1 MKEYNFCNNCGKH
14 GHIFH
19 QCKNPIT
26 SLGIIVFNNNT
37 KINTIKYNEESFE
50 NQSKEIES
58 KEIESKEIE
67 SKEIEYLMIR
77 RRDSLGYVDFIRG
90 KYPLFNKRYLLNIIN
105 EMTNNEK
112 EKLLTKDFDTLWEE
126 LWGDYIGIQYRSEE
140 KTSKEKFTTLNL
152 GITLLYDT
160 YNLESII
167 KLSNTSW
174 TEPEWGFAKG
184 RRNYNEKDLSC
195 ALREFEEETGYDKT
209 SLNLIQ
215 NILPL
220 EEIFTGSNYKSY
232 KHKYYLA
239 KLDKQIQPVANFQKS
254 EVSKVQWLTFNE
266 CLKKIRPYNL
276 ERIDILKK
284 ANHILTTYNFY

>member
-26 SLGIIVFNNNT
+26 SLGIIVFNKDKYEKNKEKNKET
-37 KINTIKYNEESFE
+37 TSIKM
-50 NQSKEIES
+50 QSS
-58 KEIESKEIE
+58 SDT
-67 SKEIEYLMIR
+67 EIEYLMIR

-105 EMTNNEK
+105 EMTNDEK
-112 EKLLTKDFDTLWEE
+112 HKLLNNEFDVLWEQ
-126 LWGDYIGIQYRSEE
+126 LWGDYIGIQYRGEE
-140 KTSKEKFTTLNL
+140 KTSKEKFTSLNL
-152 GITLLYDT
+152 GISLSYDK
-160 YNLESII
+160 YNLESLI

-195 ALREFEEETGYDKT
+195 ALREFEEETGYDKN
-209 SLNLIQ
+209 SLKIIENT
-215 NILPL
+215 LPL

-232 KHKYYLA
+232 KHKYYIA
-239 KLDKQIQPVANFQKS
+239 QLDKLISPIANYQKS

-266 CLKKIRPYNL
+266 CLKIIRPYNL
-276 ERIDILKK
+276 ERMDILKK
-284 ANHILTTYNFY
+284 VNYILTTYNFY